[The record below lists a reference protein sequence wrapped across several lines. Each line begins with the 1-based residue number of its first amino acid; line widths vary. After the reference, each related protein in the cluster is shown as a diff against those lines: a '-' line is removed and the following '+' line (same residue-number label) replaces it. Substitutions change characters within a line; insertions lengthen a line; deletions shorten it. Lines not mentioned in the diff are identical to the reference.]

1 MPGPGAPHLQYKRP
15 MRASLSPWIAL
26 SAFALACGAP
36 QGPRATP
43 SAAFAPT
50 RDAGIDATP
59 DTSAPPAAVRAGRP
73 EDDAVVKRL
82 GEELLELV
90 VRFDPEEG
98 TSLGRHDHDDLL
110 TDRSLAGVEARNDA
124 YARLLA
130 KVERA
135 TLSLEPSLAGRT
147 DLDLLRSRIR
157 LELLWDAAIRPATRQ
172 PDFYTG
178 AMSAIFDMTA
188 RDYAPKEERARKALA
203 RIDKIPAMVDEG
215 MKNLRSTEND
225 KGDKAD
231 PAARPPRVWV
241 EIGIARA
248 RSAKSFFEEQRP
260 FLEDALPQEKAAIGR
275 TLSRATAAY
284 THFADVL
291 QKKVLPLATGDFA
304 VGKKP
309 FEELLKANYGLTR
322 STDDLLALGK
332 RVFDDTEAKLGEGAK
347 KVDPASKSWSEVVAV
362 LKRKHPTA
370 QDLVPAYRTE
380 VARARKFLVERDVV
394 TFPPGDELSVIET
407 PVFLRST
414 ITAAYDQP
422 PPFDKTTRGLFFV
435 TPVDTSL
442 PKDKQEEMLRENDFG
457 DIVDTAVHEAYPGH
471 HLQLSLARR
480 HPSTIRLLAHA
491 SIFSEGWALYSE
503 ELMSELGYYTPEERM
518 LQLEWA
524 LVRAAR
530 ILIDIG
536 LHTRTMSFDEAVKLL
551 TDRVHL
557 ERTLALS
564 EVRRYT
570 ESPTQPLSYMVGRE
584 MLFDLRKRYAAHEGA
599 RYTIKRFHDEVLSH
613 GTISPAL
620 VAQEMLGEAL

>member
-1 MPGPGAPHLQYKRP
+1 
-15 MRASLSPWIAL
+15 MRASLSPWIAV
-26 SAFALACGAP
+26 SALALACG
-36 QGPRATP
+36 GPNGPAVTPATP
-43 SAAFAPT
+43 AAPATPLTAAAPVSATPAAAKADAGEAGAPT
-50 RDAGIDATP
+50 
-59 DTSAPPAAVRAGRP
+59 AAAKGRAD
-73 EDDAVVKRL
+73 DDAAVKRL
-82 GEELLELV
+82 GDELLELV
-90 VRFDPEEG
+90 VRYDPEEAS
-98 TSLGRHDHDDLL
+98 SLGRHDHDDLL
-110 TDRSLAGVEARNDA
+110 TDRSIAGIEARNDA

-135 TLSLEPSLAGRT
+135 GTNLEPTPAGRT
-147 DLDLLRSRIR
+147 DLDLLRARIR
-157 LELLWDAAIRPATRQ
+157 LELLWDAAMRPATRQ
-172 PDFYTG
+172 PDFYTS

-188 RDYAPKEERARKALA
+188 REYAPKEERARKALA

-215 MKNLRSTEND
+215 IKNLRSSEND

-248 RSAKSFFEEQRP
+248 RSAKAFFAEQRP
-260 FLEDALPQEKAAIGR
+260 FLEDALPQEKAATGR
-275 TLSRATAAY
+275 TLARATAAY
-284 THFADVL
+284 AHFADVL
-291 QKKVLPLATGDFA
+291 EKKVLPLATGDFA

-332 RVFDDTEAKLGEGAK
+332 RVLDDTEAKLAEGAK
-347 KVDPASKSWSEVVAV
+347 KVDPASKSWPAVVAV

-370 QDLVPAYRTE
+370 QALVPAYRTE
-380 VARARKFLVERDVV
+380 VARARKFLVEKDVV
-394 TFPPGDELSVIET
+394 TFPPGDELTVMET

-414 ITAAYDQP
+414 LTAAYDQP
-422 PPFDKTTRGLFFV
+422 PPFDKNTRGIFFV
-435 TPVDTSL
+435 TPVDASL
-442 PKDKQEEMLRENDFG
+442 PKEKQEEMLRENDFG

-503 ELMSELGYYTPEERM
+503 ELMNELGYYTPEERM

-584 MLFDLRKRYAAHEGA
+584 MLFELRTRYAKREGA
-599 RYTIKRFHDEVLSH
+599 RYTLKGFHDEVLSH

-620 VAQEMLGEAL
+620 VAQEMLGDAL

>member
-1 MPGPGAPHLQYKRP
+1 

-26 SAFALACGAP
+26 PALVLACG
-36 QGPRATP
+36 GPVEPPATSP
-43 SAAFAPT
+43 SV
-50 RDAGIDATP
+50 
-59 DTSAPPAAVRAGRP
+59 PAAVADAGTRLAHDASAPAAAGRGGRP

-82 GEELLELV
+82 GDELLELI
-90 VRFDPEEG
+90 VRFDPEEAS
-98 TSLGRHDHDDLL
+98 SLGRHDHDDLL
-110 TDRSLAGVEARNDA
+110 TDRSIAGSEARNEA
-124 YARLLA
+124 YGRLLA
-130 KVERA
+130 KIERA
-135 TLSLEPSLAGRT
+135 AIGLDPSLAGRT

-172 PDFYTG
+172 PDYYTG

-188 RDYAPKEERARKALA
+188 RDYAPKEERARKALL
-203 RIDKIPAMVDEG
+203 RIEKIPSLVDEG
-215 MKNLRSTEND
+215 IKNLRSTEND
-225 KGDKAD
+225 KAD
-231 PAARPPRVWV
+231 PGARPPRVWV

-248 RSAKSFFEEQRP
+248 RTAKAFFDGQRP
-260 FLEDALPQEKAAIGR
+260 FLEDALPQEKTSIGR
-275 TLSRATAAY
+275 TLARATAAY

-291 QKKVLPLATGDFA
+291 QKKVLPIATGDFA

-322 STDDLLALGK
+322 STDDLLVLGK
-332 RVFDDTEAKLGEGAK
+332 RVFDETESKLGEGAK
-347 KVDPASKSWSEVVAV
+347 KVDPASKSWPDVVAV
-362 LKRKHPTA
+362 LKRKHPSA
-370 QDLVPAYRTE
+370 QALVPAYRTE
-380 VARARKFLVERDVV
+380 VARARKFLVDKDVV
-394 TFPPGDELSVIET
+394 TFPPGDELLVMET

-422 PPFDKTTRGLFFV
+422 PPFDTNTRGLFFV
-435 TPVDTSL
+435 TPVDTAL

-536 LHTRTMSFDEAVKLL
+536 LHTRAMTFDEAVKLL
-551 TDRVHL
+551 TERVHL

-584 MLFDLRKRYAAHEGA
+584 MLFDLRKRYAAREGA
-599 RYTIKRFHDEVLSH
+599 QYTLKRFHDEVLSH

>member
-1 MPGPGAPHLQYKRP
+1 MPGPRAPHLQYKGI
-15 MRASLSPWIAL
+15 MRASLSPWIAV
-26 SAFALACGAP
+26 SALALACG
-36 QGPRATP
+36 GPAEPPTKAP
-43 SAAFAPT
+43 SALPGVP
-50 RDAGIDATP
+50 DAAVDANP
-59 DTSAPPAAVRAGRP
+59 DTSAPPPAARAGRA
-73 EDDAVVKRL
+73 EDDAAVQRL
-82 GEELLELV
+82 GDELLELV
-90 VRFDPEEG
+90 VRYDPEEAS
-98 TSLGRHDHDDLL
+98 SLGRHDHDDLL
-110 TDRSLAGVEARNDA
+110 TDRSVAGIEARNDA
-124 YARLLA
+124 FARLLA

-135 TLSLEPSLAGRT
+135 STNLEPTPAGRT
-147 DLDLLRSRIR
+147 DLELLRARIR
-157 LELLWDAAIRPATRQ
+157 LELLWDAAMRPATRQ
-172 PDFYTG
+172 PDFYTS

-188 RDYAPKEERARKALA
+188 REYAPKEERARKALA

-215 MKNLRSTEND
+215 IKNLRSSEND
-225 KGDKAD
+225 KAE

-248 RSAKSFFEEQRP
+248 RSAKVFFAEQRP
-260 FLEDALPQEKAAIGR
+260 FLEDALPQEKAATGR
-275 TLSRATAAY
+275 TLARATAAY
-284 THFADVL
+284 AHFADVL
-291 QKKVLPLATGDFA
+291 EKKVLPLATGDFA

-309 FEELLKANYGLTR
+309 FEELLKANYGLSR
-322 STDDLLALGK
+322 STDDLVALGK
-332 RVFDDTEAKLGEGAK
+332 RVFDDTEVKLAEGAK
-347 KVDPASKSWSEVVAV
+347 KVDPASKSWPEVVAV

-370 QDLVPAYRTE
+370 QALVPAYRTE
-380 VARARKFLVERDVV
+380 VARARKFLVEKDVV
-394 TFPPGDELSVIET
+394 TFPPGDELTVMET

-414 ITAAYDQP
+414 LTAAYDQP
-422 PPFDKTTRGLFFV
+422 PPFDKNTRGIFFV
-435 TPVDTSL
+435 TPVDASL

-530 ILIDIG
+530 ILIDVG

-564 EVRRYT
+564 EVRRYS

-584 MLFDLRKRYAAHEGA
+584 MLFELRTRYAAREGA
-599 RYTIKRFHDEVLSH
+599 RYTLKRFHDEVLSH